1 MVRDISEIEIVA
13 KTGSDEAYLSVDGQL
28 GMPLQDGDR
37 LHCRKSDLQVK
48 LFRTQ
53 GTFFD
58 VLRAKLKWGQR

>member
-1 MVRDISEIEIVA
+1 VA

-37 LHCRKSDLQVK
+37 LLCRKSELRVK
-48 LFRTQ
+48 LFRTH

>member
-1 MVRDISEIEIVA
+1 MGNS
-13 KTGSDEAYLSVDGQL
+13 
-28 GMPLQDGDR
+28 GMPIQDGDR
-37 LHCRKSDLQVK
+37 LLCRKSEFQVK